1 MKRLLFTLF
10 LLGCAG
16 PLFANDDG
24 ADPGYIPDYQELVRE
39 GYGPHTTTT
48 TTQVEYSNPSFLET
62 VPKPTQAYYGRGYTI
77 YYGFT
82 AVPVWQRNEFNT
94 YAFGYPLAYFK
105 SLMPQGVD
113 STNLSRYAMRV
124 PTNSFEPGTYVAQ
137 RPIAHPA
144 AVTTVQSVTTTPTTA
159 TPATGNATLPAIGEK
174 PAH

>member
-1 MKRLLFTLF
+1 MKRLLFALF

-16 PLFANDDG
+16 PLFASDEG
-24 ADPGYIPDYQELVRE
+24 GDPGYIPDYQELVRE
-39 GYGPHTTTT
+39 GYGPRSTTTT
-48 TTQVEYSNPSFLET
+48 THVEYNNPIFLEL

-82 AVPVWQRNEFNT
+82 AVPVWQRGESNN

-105 SLMPQGVD
+105 NLMPQGVD
-113 STNLSRYAMRV
+113 STDLSHYAMRV
-124 PTNSFEPGTYVAQ
+124 PTNSFQAGTYVAQ

-144 AVTTVQSVTTTPTTA
+144 AVTTVQSVTTTPTTTA
-159 TPATGNATLPAIGEK
+159 PATRNATLPAIGEK